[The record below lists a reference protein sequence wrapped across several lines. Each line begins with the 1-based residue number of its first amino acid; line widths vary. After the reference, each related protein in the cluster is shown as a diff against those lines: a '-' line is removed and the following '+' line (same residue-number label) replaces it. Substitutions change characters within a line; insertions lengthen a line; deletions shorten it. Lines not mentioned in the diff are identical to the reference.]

1 MLVFTSE
8 KVFKDQKMKWR
19 FTKKS
24 VEFCLK
30 REKMTFP
37 VPPCCWCQ
45 ILRNSNKQWSSGA
58 TPQYLSQFLT
68 RLNFQVSGDEN
79 KSQTKRS
86 SDVSF
91 GNEKLDIGY
100 NGG

>member
-8 KVFKDQKMKWR
+8 KVFKGQKMKWR

-45 ILRNSNKQWSSGA
+45 ILRNSNKQWSSGGA
-58 TPQYLSQFLT
+58 PQYLSQFLT
-68 RLNFQVSGDEN
+68 RLPFRVSRYRDEN
-79 KSQTKRS
+79 KSYTS